1 MWELIVL
8 LVMAFCIMACG
19 VIPVIYQTKGE
30 NKPSPCT
37 CSAEEIMFEGIT
49 NDAATQTTVN
59 AITPT
64 AIPDCTAT
72 VLNNRGLGSET
83 TLACFHF
90 KSTFIDE
97 IFITSD
103 VWVLNRYNI

>member
-8 LVMAFCIMACG
+8 LVIAFCIMACG
-19 VIPVIYQTKGE
+19 VIPVIYQAKGE
-30 NKPSPCT
+30 NNPSPCT
-37 CSAEEIMFEGIT
+37 YSAEEIMFEGIT

-72 VLNNRGLGSET
+72 VLNNRGFAVKLPLHALHIKRCLFQS
-83 TLACFHF
+83 
-90 KSTFIDE
+90 K
-97 IFITSD
+97 
-103 VWVLNRYNI
+103 